1 MRTERLEEL
10 IQNCVL
16 GQLTEDEAEELSQHL
31 RQDEAIVS
39 RRKLRRALKADAY
52 LEEAAADMERGA
64 NFDDDFGSA
73 RVVPFLQRTWL
84 TGAVA
89 AALAI
94 GIFGWF
100 RNGDQSRALIDLGVA
115 SVLRIEGDGKVN
127 GSAQLSL
134 GGSLREGDR
143 LTMKEGIVELAFRDS
158 GVHAIATAPL
168 SLTVQTADRVFLNRG
183 DLKLHVPPHGI
194 GFVVET
200 RERKITDLGTSFVV
214 SAEPQGSQVFVLDGL
229 ISLDGRGKARERFMT
244 AGELAKFD
252 REGDTQMPSKGHSG
266 VPELEMGALLP
277 TEGSLVGHLYSLPDN
292 QLLPKQPSRFKVD
305 VMGQRFAPLIQ
316 SGFKDSS
323 CLKGMDRSAPFRFAG
338 VAGTY
343 NEFAP
348 RLGVSPRVIDE
359 SGWLIWYQGKVK
371 PPQSGRYRFWGYAD
385 NNLLVAMNGKTV
397 FDGSRYDSDLREVMP
412 VARENY
418 PAWPCLNA
426 RAGFASGPWVE
437 INDDPVQL
445 DLLFGEVAGKLTS
458 GILLV
463 EREGAVYE
471 KTYWGQPQWPLF
483 LMELPEEAQRDE
495 LERLR
500 SHMVDKLMGS
510 FTVSES
516 ACWHVVD

>member
-1 MRTERLEEL
+1 MKTERLEEL
-10 IQNCVL
+10 IQGYVL
-16 GQLTEDEAEELSQHL
+16 DQLSEEEAEELSQHL
-31 RQDEAIVS
+31 RQDEAIDS
-39 RRKLRRALKADAY
+39 RRNLRRALKADAY
-52 LEEAAADMERGA
+52 LEEVAADMGRSF
-64 NFDDDFGSA
+64 NFDDDSGSL
-73 RVVPFLQRTWL
+73 RVEPFRQRAWL

-89 AALAI
+89 AALAL

-100 RNGDQSRALIDLGVA
+100 RNGGQSRAPADLGVA
-115 SVLRIEGDGKVN
+115 SVLRIDGDGKVN
-127 GSAQLSL
+127 ESAELSS

-143 LTMKEGIVELAFRDS
+143 LTMKKGIVELVFRDS

-168 SLTVQTADRVFLNRG
+168 SLTVQTADQVFLSRG
-183 DLKLHVPPHGI
+183 DLKLHVPPQGI

-214 SAEPQGSQVFVLDGL
+214 SAEPLGSQVFVLDGL
-229 ISLDGRGKARERFMT
+229 ISLDGRGKVGESFMT

-252 REGDTQMPSKGHSG
+252 REGDTRMPSKGPSG
-266 VPELEMGALLP
+266 VPELEMGALVP
-277 TEGSLVGHLYSLPDN
+277 TEGSLVGHLYSLPNDH
-292 QLLPKQPSRFKVD
+292 LLPEQPIRSKVD
-305 VMGQRFAPLIQ
+305 VMGQRFAPLIE
-316 SGFKDSS
+316 SGFKDFS
-323 CLKGMDRSAPFRFAG
+323 CLKGMDRSAPLRFAG

-343 NEFAP
+343 NKFAP
-348 RLGVSPRVIDE
+348 RLGVSSRVINE
-359 SGWLIWYQGKVK
+359 SGWLIWYQGQVK

-385 NNLLVAMNGKTV
+385 NNLLVAVNGKTV

-437 INDDPVQL
+437 INDGPVQL
-445 DLLFGEVAGKLTS
+445 DILFGEVAGKLTS

-463 EREGAVYE
+463 EKEGAVYE
-471 KTYWGQPQWPLF
+471 ETYWGQPQWPLF
-483 LMELPEEAQRDE
+483 LMELPDEAQRNE

-500 SHMVDKLMGS
+500 RHMVDKLMGS

-516 ACWHVVD
+516 ARWHVID